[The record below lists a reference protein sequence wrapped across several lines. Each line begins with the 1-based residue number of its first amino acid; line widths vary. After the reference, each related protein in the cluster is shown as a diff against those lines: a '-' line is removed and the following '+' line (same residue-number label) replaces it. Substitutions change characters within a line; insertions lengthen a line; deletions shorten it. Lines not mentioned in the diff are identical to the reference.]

1 MHQRLSRLALRIAA
15 LVLCGCSSSPAVGPT
30 PTPSPTPSGL
40 PGVVIGARTG
50 VTQITLADA
59 TPLPGATLT
68 GCGATAAGCAGRIT
82 VSLDLLSPSGGPIIG
97 AVFFLHNSNMRAC
110 LSGRVGAFDLAPGT
124 TRRIHVVLDQSDECG
139 TPTDIRTADAS
150 VEGPN
155 GIAARQEWGVVYTL
169 AR

>member
-15 LVLCGCSSSPAVGPT
+15 LVLCGCSNSPAVGPT

-40 PGVVIGARTG
+40 PGVVIGSRTG
-50 VTQITLADA
+50 ITQITLADA

-68 GCGATAAGCAGRIT
+68 GCGATAAGCARRIT
-82 VSLDLLSPSGGPIIG
+82 VSLDLLSPTGGPIIG
-97 AVFFLHNSNMRAC
+97 AVFYLHNSNMRAC
-110 LSGRVGAFDLAPGT
+110 LYGRVGAFNLAPGT
-124 TRRIHVVLDQSDECG
+124 TRRIDVVLDQSDECG